1 MLIGFSLPM
10 WYTKLV
16 SLPYT
21 LTCIL
26 LSYKMYTDDSIYSCF
41 KKDMLVKSS
50 ISFCSFVF
58 LGDLGLATSISEPK
72 VEEGDIHFLAKEIL
86 QEV

>member
-1 MLIGFSLPM
+1 M
-10 WYTKLV
+10 

-26 LSYKMYTDDSIYSCF
+26 LSYKIYIDDSIPVLRKTCF
-41 KKDMLVKSS
+41 KELYFFFSV
-50 ISFCSFVF
+50 
-58 LGDLGLATSISEPK
+58 LGDLGLATSISKPK

-86 QEV
+86 QEVQIRETEAIL